1 MRSLQRI
8 AVGFAF
14 CALMTAGASRAG
26 AEDESL
32 GVRLVN
38 QMNALYGR
46 HPGVR
51 ANHAKGAVF

>member
-1 MRSLQRI
+1 MRSFQCI
-8 AVGFAF
+8 AAGFAF
-14 CALMTAGASRAG
+14 AALMAAGATRAD

-46 HPGVR
+46 RSREPRQGRRV
-51 ANHAKGAVF
+51 